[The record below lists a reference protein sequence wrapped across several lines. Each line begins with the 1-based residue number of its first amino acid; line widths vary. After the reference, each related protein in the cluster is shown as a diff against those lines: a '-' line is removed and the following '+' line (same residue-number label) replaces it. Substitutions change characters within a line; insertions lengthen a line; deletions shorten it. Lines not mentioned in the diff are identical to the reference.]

1 LDENEEKNKA
11 GATSAGATDTE
22 EQKDDPE
29 STEDVESA
37 SPEETKP
44 RSLNFDHYLGGAG
57 IAWGLGNLLLLTVS
71 WGFQY
76 AGVEMTI
83 PLILAI
89 NILPPMVGGMVATFL
104 FTRVSRVNYMV
115 DGVKIGIGGF
125 FLTFLYT
132 SILGQGVGGA
142 YILTG
147 FLLGGVFGGFITKQI
162 YE

>member
-1 LDENEEKNKA
+1 LDDKEEKIEADDAAADTTDSEGNENDSESN
-11 GATSAGATDTE
+11 GDTE
-22 EQKDDPE
+22 
-29 STEDVESA
+29 SG
-37 SPEETKP
+37 SPEEKKP
-44 RSLNFDHYLGGAG
+44 RGLNFDHYLGGSG
-57 IAWGLGNLLLLTVS
+57 IAWGLGNLLILTVS

-76 AGVEMTI
+76 AGVEMTV

-89 NILPPMVGGMVATFL
+89 NILPAMVGGMVATFL
-104 FTRVSRVNYMV
+104 FTRISRVNYVV
-115 DGVKIGIGGF
+115 DGAKIGIGGF

>member
-1 LDENEEKNKA
+1 LNEKEENDIADEEAA
-11 GATSAGATDTE
+11 GATNSEGNENDTE
-22 EQKDDPE
+22 SKGD
-29 STEDVESA
+29 TEPD
-37 SPEETKP
+37 SPVETKP
-44 RSLNFDHYLGGAG
+44 RSLKFDHYLGGAG

-76 AGVEMTI
+76 AGVEMTV

-89 NILPPMVGGMVATFL
+89 NILPVMVGGMVATFL
-104 FTRVSRVNYMV
+104 FTRISRVNYVM
-115 DGVKIGIGGF
+115 DGAKIGIGGF

-147 FLLGGVFGGFITKQI
+147 FLLGGVFGGVITKQI